1 MSRHKRSRSDLG
13 TASKTNPFKAPKL
26 GKPQPLPQRGNPSL
40 NRAQTRVKKYENEL
54 DNIGNQVHR
63 KRNNRQNNVVR
74 NANKKKQTKVNKQT
88 DVSSLK
94 RANRTHIKRGQSIQR
109 IVVTPKKKDAK
120 SSAGTKASKSQI
132 QSMSRHKR
140 SRSDLGTAYK
150 TNPFKAPK
158 RGKPQALPQRG
169 TPSLNRAQ
177 TRVKKYE
184 NELDNIGNQV
194 HRKRNNRQNNVVRN
208 ANKKKQTKVNK
219 QTDVSSLKRAN
230 RTHIK
235 RGQSIQRIVVTP
247 KTKDAKSSA
256 GTKVSKSQIQSMSRH
271 KRSRSDLGTAYKTN
285 PFKAPKRGKPQAL
298 PQRGTPSLNR
308 AQTTKNVFATKK
320 THHKSTSTTFVL
332 GTINPSSMAA
342 PPINQILIHFDHD
355 EQFIEQRKQAFASHN
370 HKVSERVNKYENE
383 LDNIGN
389 QVHRV
394 GVNKNYKSDANT
406 NKRQRQKHAKKPLFG
421 RPLSALQET
430 RDAHKSKRT
439 NRPTLQRST
448 SSKNVH
454 SQPTKTHGNQGIVY
468 KTNTQNTTKS
478 PGNRTRA
485 RQFADKVGSRY

>member
-40 NRAQTRVKKYENEL
+40 NRAQTTKNVFATKSTRDIKKTSERVKKYENEL

-63 KRNNRQNNVVR
+63 VG
-74 NANKKKQTKVNKQT
+74 VNKNYKSDANT
-88 DVSSLK
+88 NK
-94 RANRTHIKRGQSIQR
+94 RQRQKHAKRPLFG
-109 IVVTPKKKDAK
+109 
-120 SSAGTKASKSQI
+120 
-132 QSMSRHKR
+132 
-140 SRSDLGTAYK
+140 
-150 TNPFKAPK
+150 
-158 RGKPQALPQRG
+158 
-169 TPSLNRAQ
+169 
-177 TRVKKYE
+177 
-184 NELDNIGNQV
+184 
-194 HRKRNNRQNNVVRN
+194 RN

-256 GTKVSKSQIQSMSRH
+256 GTKASKSQIQSMSRH
-271 KRSRSDLGTAYKTN
+271 KRSRSDLGTASKTNPFKAPKLGKPQPLPQRGNPSLNRAQNKTN

-332 GTINPSSMAA
+332 GTINPSSMAS

-355 EQFIEQRKQAFASHN
+355 EQFIEQRKRAFASHN

-439 NRPTLQRST
+439 NKPTLQRST

-454 SQPTKTHGNQGIVY
+454 SQPTKTY

>member
-26 GKPQPLPQRGNPSL
+26 GKPQPLPQRGNPSLNRAQTTKNVFATKSTRDIKKTSERVKKYENELDNIGNQVHRVGVNKNYKSDANTNKRQRQKHAKRPLFGRNANKKKQTKVNKQTDVSSLKRANRTHIKRGQSIQRIVVTPKKKDASL

-109 IVVTPKKKDAK
+109 IVVTPKK
-120 SSAGTKASKSQI
+120 
-132 QSMSRHKR
+132 
-140 SRSDLGTAYK
+140 
-150 TNPFKAPK
+150 
-158 RGKPQALPQRG
+158 
-169 TPSLNRAQ
+169 
-177 TRVKKYE
+177 
-184 NELDNIGNQV
+184 
-194 HRKRNNRQNNVVRN
+194 
-208 ANKKKQTKVNK
+208 
-219 QTDVSSLKRAN
+219 
-230 RTHIK
+230 
-235 RGQSIQRIVVTP
+235 
-247 KTKDAKSSA
+247 KDAKSSA

-332 GTINPSSMAA
+332 GTINPSSMAS

-355 EQFIEQRKQAFASHN
+355 EQFIEQRKRAFASHN
-370 HKVSERVNKYENE
+370 HKVSERVKKYENE

-406 NKRQRQKHAKKPLFG
+406 NKRQRQKHAKRPLFG

-430 RDAHKSKRT
+430 RDAHKSKRI

-454 SQPTKTHGNQGIVY
+454 SQPTKTY

>member
-109 IVVTPKKKDAK
+109 IVVTPKKKDA
-120 SSAGTKASKSQI
+120 
-132 QSMSRHKR
+132 
-140 SRSDLGTAYK
+140 RSDLGTAYK

-271 KRSRSDLGTAYKTN
+271 KRSRSDLGTASKTN
-285 PFKAPKRGKPQAL
+285 PFKAPKLGKPQPL
-298 PQRGTPSLNR
+298 PQRGNPSLNR
-308 AQTTKNVFATKK
+308 AQ
-320 THHKSTSTTFVL
+320 
-332 GTINPSSMAA
+332 
-342 PPINQILIHFDHD
+342 
-355 EQFIEQRKQAFASHN
+355 
-370 HKVSERVNKYENE
+370 
-383 LDNIGN
+383 
-389 QVHRV
+389 
-394 GVNKNYKSDANT
+394 
-406 NKRQRQKHAKKPLFG
+406 
-421 RPLSALQET
+421 
-430 RDAHKSKRT
+430 
-439 NRPTLQRST
+439 
-448 SSKNVH
+448 
-454 SQPTKTHGNQGIVY
+454 
-468 KTNTQNTTKS
+468 
-478 PGNRTRA
+478 
-485 RQFADKVGSRY
+485 